1 MRRSTPGD
9 DIDLERTRGI
19 GWRTSLSAMFV
30 ALLIV
35 ASCADDK
42 TPATVTVSQST
53 IRGDHTQD
61 ISVWAPDSGTGYP
74 IVYVLHGLAND
85 RNDMAGFATALAREG
100 LVVFVP
106 DIRTATTSGAAT
118 DVECG
123 YDLALKRAVEFG
135 GDIDQPVSIV
145 GWSFGAV
152 TALFSAL
159 DPNATG
165 LRSQAEGCS
174 LDAQRPDVIVS
185 IAGCY
190 TTWDGDSEPLD
201 PGAMGWINTG
211 AQIVLVAGEE
221 DPVCPPEES
230 ETAADTFEAAGFDA
244 NVVVIQ
250 GADHGAMLF
259 YPPERY
265 GSAEDP
271 QGEAGDETVHVVLDA
286 IHASGE

>member
-35 ASCADDK
+35 ASCADGK

-259 YPPERY
+259 YPPGRY
-265 GSAEDP
+265 GSVENP